1 MTWFN
6 CKWNAGVITDKEILP
21 ISRLNFGRTPLETSS
36 GIHTLGRYECTGKV
50 AIVGMPTSCEDL
62 WRIGHSLNGLYLVLE
77 GEIVKNVYCDFT
89 KLSNEAG
96 TVDTKWT
103 ILQNEWFFN

>member
-1 MTWFN
+1 
-6 CKWNAGVITDKEILP
+6 
-21 ISRLNFGRTPLETSS
+21 
-36 GIHTLGRYECTGKV
+36 V

-62 WRIGHSLNGLYLVLE
+62 WRIGHSLSGLYLVLE

-96 TVDTKWT
+96 DVHTKTTNKSKWLDDKLVKFPQVSR
-103 ILQNEWFFN
+103 I